1 MLLKPFALP
10 DLTKIQSFYKKK
22 PMNAGN
28 DTMYH
33 LGVELR
39 ESYATSDLV
48 TTVAA
53 SLAPKQIWKLLL
65 KQIFVFPKKKKGSL
79 GIIRECFFGDHH

>member
-1 MLLKPFALP
+1 
-10 DLTKIQSFYKKK
+10 
-22 PMNAGN
+22 MNAGN

-53 SLAPKQIWKLLL
+53 SLAPKQI
-65 KQIFVFPKKKKGSL
+65 
-79 GIIRECFFGDHH
+79 